1 MLISILVIAI
11 LTTSSLAAIRTVSY
25 NSEIDLA
32 QIPWN
37 ENHVLPYFDPDLG
50 KLLRIDFVTTL
61 NGSED
66 VCIQNYHISQP
77 ALAHLTDNASLW
89 VTMLN
94 GLDIIPLRVD
104 MRSPETGNYTLA
116 PYTGS
121 ACGLFSD
128 SATDVDSGSDQGGI
142 FYTNAADLAPYI
154 GTGTFNLP
162 GSTIADISVRYF
174 GGSVLAFLNTYG
186 WSNATITYT
195 YDDARCLSGYKI
207 DGCTGLPLSGW
218 KIIVNN
224 STHEWN
230 DTTDVNGFWRDLPAG
245 K

>member
-1 MLISILVIAI
+1 
-11 LTTSSLAAIRTVSY
+11 
-25 NSEIDLA
+25 
-32 QIPWN
+32 
-37 ENHVLPYFDPDLG
+37 
-50 KLLRIDFVTTL
+50 
-61 NGSED
+61 
-66 VCIQNYHISQP
+66 
-77 ALAHLTDNASLW
+77 
-89 VTMLN
+89 
-94 GLDIIPLRVD
+94 

-230 DTTDVNGFWRDLPAG
+230 DTTDVNGFWEICQLENDTYTVCEVLKPGWAQTPSPSAIRQLWQESISPTSTSPTRRCTASAASRRTTAPAMPLPG
-245 K
+245 WNITIKQ